1 MTKKIILII
10 IALLIASCVKTPNN
24 NDLLKRLDDNSV
36 NIDELPDWII
46 ANEDENGITGIGIS
60 AFRGGGLRMQIRQA
74 EVDAKAEIAS
84 KIESSISRVTKEA
97 LQESDINKIND
108 VAQFFSQATKQVVK
122 ERSLSGVVRTHLFI
136 DRDKNLYVRMLL
148 TNKNYLQYLENSEK
162 IYEQRL
168 KRSRLP
174 DKNISFAQDAVKGLF
189 EELEKER
196 LK

>member
-1 MTKKIILII
+1 
-10 IALLIASCVKTPNN
+10 
-24 NDLLKRLDDNSV
+24 
-36 NIDELPDWII
+36 
-46 ANEDENGITGIGIS
+46 
-60 AFRGGGLRMQIRQA
+60 MQIRQA